1 MPPITVC
8 SPQRYRVEFHYINVN
23 DCLSNCQSW
32 IVPHSSQDYGL
43 LPYCRLRLPPQSHY
57 MCRSFR
63 PHPLDSINRRPIL
76 RNHSHFQL
84 FVRYLR
90 YTFLSAFRLLL
101 STVHC
106 FDISISKERSF
117 TATFGKDCTRFLSVW
132 RVLARNSNNDTHPTV
147 GSRTLL
153 FPDIVCSIADY
164 AIVGIFA
171 KMIFRLVLVKGNS
184 PRSEATCKQITW
196 PKANLQVQDHLH
208 RCLLYDLY
216 IGRWTATPARRP
228 ADQAGVYLLIVVVAM
243 TRLIHCLTSINLTY
257 YCELAICQGVSF
269 NFSLPPGQAGRK

>member
-8 SPQRYRVEFHYINVN
+8 APQRYRVEFHYINVN
-23 DCLSNCQSW
+23 DCLSNCQPW
-32 IVPHSSQDYGL
+32 IVPHSSQGYGL

-63 PHPLDSINRRPIL
+63 PHPLDSINHRPIF
-76 RNHSHFQL
+76 RNHSHFQH
-84 FVRYLR
+84 FVRYRR
-90 YTFLSAFRLLL
+90 YMFFSAFQLSL

-106 FDISISKERSF
+106 F
-117 TATFGKDCTRFLSVW
+117 
-132 RVLARNSNNDTHPTV
+132 NNDTHPTA

-153 FPDIVCSIADY
+153 FPDIVCSITNY

-171 KMIFRLVLVKGNS
+171 KMIFRLVFDS

-196 PKANLQVQDHLH
+196 PKANLQVQNHLH
-208 RCLLYDLY
+208 RYLLYDLY
-216 IGRWTATPARRP
+216 IGRWTATPAQRP
-228 ADQAGVYLLIVVVAM
+228 ADQVGVYLLIVVVAM
-243 TRLIHCLTSINLTY
+243 TRLIHCLTSIHLTY

-269 NFSLPPGQAGRK
+269 DFSLPPGQAGRK